1 LLSACQVQK
10 SANPL
15 SPVVAGAIEG
25 VVISTPNLLEP
36 GQDWEMKTRDQPL
49 KLLFQNADTN
59 GVRPLKYSFDIAA
72 DAAFKNI
79 VFARTGIE
87 PAQGPVTTFQL
98 PDKLAAGTYWW
109 RTRAGDGANTGPYS
123 ATKSFNVLA
132 EVILAPPIPS
142 SPSTGATIS
151 DNTPAFRIKAG
162 NRSGVTADIEYILQV
177 SNNSSFSSI
186 AAIFTQ
192 RETWP
197 ETRIE
202 NDYRFLYGRTYY
214 WRVRAWHTADGSDLS
229 NWSPTF
235 TFRTAPEPV
244 AAPPPPPPGGGGG
257 GGAGNPG
264 ACNSASVSD
273 IPDCIESRYPSYLAA
288 GVSLD
293 RRKANMRF
301 LRDRMIEHGK
311 CKGHNL
317 GLNLKRG
324 GPEISNDF
332 LVWRRPGQP
341 DMGVDIGSA
350 YDDTSRRLGLSWHT
364 YDPPNYGHPYYKDF
378 GPINCS

>member
-1 LLSACQVQK
+1 
-10 SANPL
+10 
-15 SPVVAGAIEG
+15 
-25 VVISTPNLLEP
+25 
-36 GQDWEMKTRDQPL
+36 M
-49 KLLFQNADTN
+49 
-59 GVRPLKYSFDIAA
+59 
-72 DAAFKNI
+72 
-79 VFARTGIE
+79 
-87 PAQGPVTTFQL
+87 
-98 PDKLAAGTYWW
+98 
-109 RTRAGDGANTGPYS
+109 
-123 ATKSFNVLA
+123 A
-132 EVILAPPIPS
+132 EVILAPPIPA
-142 SPSTGATIS
+142 SPVNGTTI
-151 DNTPAFRIKAG
+151 DDLTPEFKIKAA
-162 NRSGVTADIEYILQV
+162 NRSGVTADIEYIVQV

-186 AAIFTQ
+186 AAIFT
-192 RETWP
+192 RKETWP
-197 ETRIE
+197 ETRLAE
-202 NDYRFLYGRTYY
+202 NYSFLYDRTYY

-229 NWSPTF
+229 NWSATQ
-235 TFRTAPEPV
+235 TFRTPKPPV
-244 AAPPPPPPGGGGG
+244 IEPPPPPPGDGGGGGG

-264 ACNSASVSD
+264 ACNSSDVSD

-288 GVSLD
+288 GVSLS
-293 RRKANMRF
+293 RRIANMRF

-332 LVWRRPGQP
+332 LVWRRSGKP